1 MTKNKTNVKQLI
13 KLWSDGKDWIDGFTE
28 DFPEIDNLIDGVSNN
43 DNPRAPRVGSVTL
56 GTAVRQIPRASIQQL
71 PTFGVEINGTKQSIP
86 ALVGDYIT
94 RRVTFNPDTFGKG
107 ILATMQ
113 ISAEAAIGH
122 GFQALMATLGTY
134 VNDFGTMMKMIHY
147 NDIVIETG
155 ILDSADSPFYQVRTR
170 ITKMRLEQLIESA
183 KANPE
188 TTWKVKALERLLESG
203 PNTDLY
209 NEMMSEPSSVGNVG
223 QDTFDFITHYENKPF
238 GDIIV
243 FCPSIDEPLRETK
256 SKSKFGFPRVNFLVL
271 DPAHLSPFGK
281 SRARLATPMAN
292 YQNIYLQSTAK
303 MLLLNADPPVFQRG
317 QFTTPVRLK
326 RGALWQALDPN
337 SEVKLQE
344 LSNSTLA
351 QYREVLQFADN
362 QIYSIMGVT
371 PGAAAAAQGGGG
383 AYKNTVTSNM
393 EKNVSDLASTQITNI
408 LEDTIRQYAL
418 TSLDLYLSEQVGES
432 DLIVDDKCKNA
443 INRLFPDAVGDD
455 NSITINWEEFY
466 AEIKTMT
473 IDLDMSMSKDMLDD
487 KRRTDI
493 QDMLVTMTQNADPA
507 DMEKQQRIRELE
519 DVLLEKAVPEA
530 QRLGQ
535 DLPQPQAPQVPQ
547 ETGMGAV

>member
-1 MTKNKTNVKQLI
+1 MTKNKKNVKQLI
-13 KLWSDGKDWIDGFTE
+13 KLWSDGKEWIDGFTE
-28 DFPEIDNLIDGVSNN
+28 DFPEIDNLIDGVSNH

-56 GTAVRQIPRASIQQL
+56 GTATRQIPRASIQQL

-107 ILATMQ
+107 ILSTMQ
-113 ISAEAAIGH
+113 ISAEAAIAH

-147 NDIVIETG
+147 NDVVIETG
-155 ILDSADSPFYQVRTR
+155 ILDAADSPFYQVRTR

-183 KANPE
+183 EANPE
-188 TTWKVKALERLLESG
+188 TTWDVKALKRLLESG

-209 NEMMSEPSSVGNVG
+209 NEMMSDPGSVGNIG

-238 GDIIV
+238 GEIIV
-243 FCPSIDEPLRETK
+243 FCPSIDKPLRTTK

-351 QYREVLQFADN
+351 QYRDVLQFADN

-371 PGAAAAAQGGGG
+371 PGSTPGSESGG

-393 EKNVSDLASTQITNI
+393 EKNVSDLASAQVTNI
-408 LEDTIRQYAL
+408 LEDAIRQYAL

-443 INRLFPDAVGDD
+443 INRLHPDAVGDD
-455 NSITINWEEFY
+455 NVITINWEEFY
-466 AEIKTMT
+466 EEIKTMT
-473 IDLDMSMSKDMLDD
+473 IELDMSMSKDMLDD

-535 DLPQPQAPQVPQ
+535 DLPQPQMAPDQ
-547 ETGMGAV
+547 GMGPV